1 MVRTPQS
8 SAASSPGCQQ
18 VEHILHHDCC
28 ALLRM
33 KRLEKRCSRW
43 TAVDR
48 LMRRR
53 IRGLTLLDRQCRPF
67 ARRPSHAFGLSQ
79 RRVRLAEQAEDSQ
92 QRVLDEVFSVPDVAG
107 ELPAVREPTA
117 AMRPLSSRPAP
128 P

>member
-33 KRLEKRCSRW
+33 KRLETVRAP
-43 TAVDR
+43 TVAR
-48 LMRRR
+48 LR
-53 IRGLTLLDRQCRPF
+53 IV
-67 ARRPSHAFGLSQ
+67 Q